1 MVNDLESFEAKFPK
15 FIIGDTEDRT
25 FVVHLH
31 SPRLIAEIVVAED
44 GSETFDPTFI
54 DPPGNDP
61 ALLAKLMR
69 QVGDFY
75 IEEIEREDFTD

>member
-1 MVNDLESFEAKFPK
+1 MVNVLESFESKFPK

-31 SPRLIAEIVVAED
+31 SPKFIAEIIVAED

-54 DPPGNDP
+54 EPPGND
-61 ALLAKLMR
+61 ASALAKLMR
-69 QVGDFY
+69 EVGDFY
-75 IEEIEREDFTD
+75 IEEIERE

>member
-1 MVNDLESFEAKFPK
+1 MVNDSNSFEAKFPK

-31 SPRLIAEIVVAED
+31 SPKLIAEIIVAED

-54 DPPGNDP
+54 DSPSNDP

-69 QVGDFY
+69 EVGDFY
-75 IEEIEREDFTD
+75 IEEIERE

>member
-31 SPRLIAEIVVAED
+31 SPKLIAEIIVAED

-54 DPPGNDP
+54 DEPIKD
-61 ALLAKLMR
+61 ASALAKLMR
-69 QVGDFY
+69 EVGDFY
-75 IEEIEREDFTD
+75 IEEIEREDFSD